1 MGAAIFTPGLS
12 EIVDV
17 QQIFEDA
24 NDSVTDLSPADAFWP
39 TISEGNRRSRLQSLY
54 KKDQKSRRPI
64 YPAKQAFK
72 LKAQEPRSGLTS
84 TTEPAA
90 EIPLTRGEKRVSP
103 ETSESTE
110 GQQPKKRNR
119 NDRRQEKTAGGD
131 FSKTTSKPKN
141 SKESKKREMTKDH
154 EMKDLDGE
162 VEMGEGSMAVTKC
175 MTKLHSLG
183 MRLPT
188 RSLNLIRRGDLSLQ
202 FQETGSEA

>member
-1 MGAAIFTPGLS
+1 M
-12 EIVDV
+12 
-17 QQIFEDA
+17 
-24 NDSVTDLSPADAFWP
+24 
-39 TISEGNRRSRLQSLY
+39 SEGNRRSRLQSLY
-54 KKDQKSRRPI
+54 KKDQKNSRPI

-90 EIPLTRGEKRVSP
+90 EIPLTRGEKRASP
-103 ETSESTE
+103 ETPESAE

-119 NDRRQEKTAGGD
+119 NDRQQEKTTGGD
-131 FSKTTSKPKN
+131 FSETTSKPKN
-141 SKESKKREMTKDH
+141 SKELKKREMAKKDH

-162 VEMGEGSMAVTKC
+162 VEMGDGSMAVTKC

-183 MRLPT
+183 VRLST

-202 FQETGSEA
+202 FQETESEA